1 MSVTSSAAVVRLS
14 PSVWH
19 VPVLGTGSV
28 EVEIEFDESEEAQ
41 GWDDID
47 KCWGAVGL
55 AAGEPY
61 VSVVVPAG
69 QSGDFPL
76 PFAPG
81 DAIEFSWPGEPDT
94 RHVDVSIYS
103 SGIVAVVSPA
113 GIHAFIAVGSD
124 LAAWQGATFG
134 TVYSGQFVPLH
145 NWVDGSRVDM
155 FGMLE
160 EQLSVAAAFASA
172 EDMQRKVDYRPVPS
186 WLSPQLLDLGVW
198 SGGGEQAQLID
209 WGLPIYF
216 GEV

>member
-1 MSVTSSAAVVRLS
+1 MSVTSTARVDRLS

-19 VPVLGTGSV
+19 VPKLGAGSV
-28 EVEIEFDESEEAQ
+28 EVVIDFDESEQ

-69 QSGDFPL
+69 QSGEWPL

-94 RHVDVSIYS
+94 RSVAVSIYS

-134 TVYSGQFVPLH
+134 TVFSGQFVPLH

-155 FGMLE
+155 FGLLDD
-160 EQLSVAAAFASA
+160 QLSVAAAFASA
-172 EDMQRKVDYRPVPS
+172 EDMQQKVDYRPMPS
-186 WLSPQLLDLGVW
+186 WISPQLLDLGVW
-198 SGGGEQAQLID
+198 SGGGEQTQLID